1 MQPRS
6 ERQKILWAIFLSLL
20 LHIVVGVSIAS
31 FGDKLQPRLPEDEKP
46 VELTI
51 VDLAPM
57 PSPATGPKNTPF
69 IETTEQT
76 ETKEEPEE
84 KTFESNAN
92 SLAASE
98 LPALGN
104 APIPTQE
111 GKELATL
118 DFKNRQHS
126 LDGEGA
132 QAQPASRPAPTP
144 RVTPQATPQPTPM
157 PSPTPSATPPPT
169 PPPTPTSTPI
179 PTPTPNA
186 DLLAMFRASPPP
198 AVRTPEPEKEIR
210 SPSPK
215 AAPAVV
221 ARPPSSSAY
230 RREQIQERMAGNIS
244 KRGVS
249 SVNAVGTPLG
259 RYEKMVYD
267 AIGKRWYAL
276 CDANRDRVDI
286 GTVHVQFMVAPNGK
300 INDIKVTS
308 GGTSESFTNL
318 CLQSIQEAKP
328 EAIPEDVMAVLPP
341 EGLPG
346 EISFTGFQNP

>member
-6 ERQKILWAIFLSLL
+6 ERQKILWAVFLSLL
-20 LHIVVGVSIAS
+20 LHLVVGVSIAS
-31 FGDKLQPRLPEDEKP
+31 FGDKLQPSLPEDEKP

-51 VDLAPM
+51 VNLAPM
-57 PSPATGPKNTPF
+57 PTPPTGPKNTPF
-69 IETTEQT
+69 IDTTEQT
-76 ETKEEPEE
+76 ETKEEPKE

-92 SLAASE
+92 SIAASE
-98 LPALGN
+98 LPALGI

-111 GKELATL
+111 GKELRTM
-118 DFKNRQHS
+118 DFKNREHS
-126 LDGEGA
+126 LDMEGA
-132 QAQPASRPAPTP
+132 QAQPVSRPAPAPSIT
-144 RVTPQATPQPTPM
+144 QATPQPTLAPS
-157 PSPTPSATPPPT
+157 PSDTSSPTPQPT
-169 PPPTPTSTPI
+169 LTPTL
-179 PTPTPNA
+179 TPTG

-198 AVRTPEPEKEIR
+198 TARTPEPEKEVR

-215 AAPAVV
+215 AAPTPVS
-221 ARPPSSSAY
+221 RPPASSAY
-230 RREQIQERMAGNIS
+230 RREHVQERMAGNIS

-259 RYEKMVYD
+259 LYEKKVYD
-267 AIGKRWYAL
+267 SIGKRWYAL

-286 GTVHVQFMVAPNGK
+286 GTVHVQFVVAPNGK

-308 GGTSESFTNL
+308 GGTSASFTNL

-328 EAIPEDVMAVLPP
+328 EAIPEDVMDVLPP

>member
-6 ERQKILWAIFLSLL
+6 ERQKILWAVFLSLL
-20 LHIVVGVSIAS
+20 LHLVVGVSIAS
-31 FGDKLQPRLPEDEKP
+31 FGDKLQPSLPEDEKP

-51 VDLAPM
+51 VHVAPM
-57 PSPATGPKNTPF
+57 PTPPTGPKNTPF
-69 IETTEQT
+69 IDTTEQT
-76 ETKEEPEE
+76 ETKEEPKE

-92 SLAASE
+92 SIAASE
-98 LPALGN
+98 LPALGI

-111 GKELATL
+111 GKELRTMDL
-118 DFKNRQHS
+118 KNREHS

-132 QAQPASRPAPTP
+132 QAPPVSRPAPAP
-144 RVTPQATPQPTPM
+144 AITPQATPQPAPTLSPSAT
-157 PSPTPSATPPPT
+157 PSPTPQPTATPT
-169 PPPTPTSTPI
+169 

-198 AVRTPEPEKEIR
+198 TARTPEPEKEVS

-215 AAPAVV
+215 AAPARVS
-221 ARPPSSSAY
+221 RPPASSAY
-230 RREQIQERMAGNIS
+230 RREQVQERMAGNIS

-259 RYEKMVYD
+259 RYEKKVYD
-267 AIGKRWYAL
+267 SIGKRWYAL

-286 GTVHVQFMVAPNGK
+286 GTVHVQFVVAPNGK

-308 GGTSESFTNL
+308 GGTSASFTNL
-318 CLQSIQEAKP
+318 CLQSVQDAKP
-328 EAIPEDVMAVLPP
+328 EPIPEDVRAVLPP

-346 EISFTGFQNP
+346 EVNFTGYTR

>member
-6 ERQKILWAIFLSLL
+6 ERQKILWAVLVSLL
-20 LHIVVGVSIAS
+20 LHLVVGVSIAS
-31 FGDKLQPRLPEDEKP
+31 FGDKLQPSLPEDEKP

-51 VDLAPM
+51 MDLAPM
-57 PSPATGPKNTPF
+57 PTPPAVPKNTPF
-69 IETTEQT
+69 IDTAEQT
-76 ETKEEPEE
+76 ATKEEPKD

-92 SLAASE
+92 SIAASE
-98 LPALGN
+98 LPALGI

-111 GKELATL
+111 GKELPTMDL
-118 DFKNRQHS
+118 TNRQHS
-126 LDGEGA
+126 LEREGA
-132 QAQPASRPAPTP
+132 QPQPSSRPPPAASVVPRATPEPTAAQSP
-144 RVTPQATPQPTPM
+144 TATPPSTPQPTP
-157 PSPTPSATPPPT
+157 T
-169 PPPTPTSTPI
+169 
-179 PTPTPNA
+179 PTPTPSA

-198 AVRTPEPEKEIR
+198 AARTPGPENEI
-210 SPSPK
+210 
-215 AAPAVV
+215 
-221 ARPPSSSAY
+221 RPPSQKASPPPVSHPPASSAY

-259 RYEKMVYD
+259 RYEKSVYD
-267 AIGKRWYAL
+267 SIGKRWYAL

-286 GTVHVQFMVAPNGK
+286 GTVHVQFVVAPDGK

-308 GGTSESFTNL
+308 GGTSASFTNL

-328 EAIPEDVMAVLPP
+328 EAIPEDVMDVLPP

>member
-1 MQPRS
+1 
-6 ERQKILWAIFLSLL
+6 
-20 LHIVVGVSIAS
+20 
-31 FGDKLQPRLPEDEKP
+31 
-46 VELTI
+46 
-51 VDLAPM
+51 
-57 PSPATGPKNTPF
+57 
-69 IETTEQT
+69 
-76 ETKEEPEE
+76 
-84 KTFESNAN
+84 
-92 SLAASE
+92 
-98 LPALGN
+98 LPALGI

-111 GKELATL
+111 GKELRTMDL
-118 DFKNRQHS
+118 KNREHS

-132 QAQPASRPAPTP
+132 QAPPVSRPAPAP
-144 RVTPQATPQPTPM
+144 AITPQATPQPA
-157 PSPTPSATPPPT
+157 PTLSPSATPSPT
-169 PPPTPTSTPI
+169 LQPTATPT

-198 AVRTPEPEKEIR
+198 TARTPEPEKEVS

-215 AAPAVV
+215 AAPARVS
-221 ARPPSSSAY
+221 RPPASSAY
-230 RREQIQERMAGNIS
+230 RREQVQERMAGNIS

-259 RYEKMVYD
+259 RYEKKVYD
-267 AIGKRWYAL
+267 SIGKRWYAL

-286 GTVHVQFMVAPNGK
+286 GTVHVQFVVAPNGK

-308 GGTSESFTNL
+308 GGTSASFTNL

-341 EGLPG
+341 DGLPG

>member
-20 LHIVVGVSIAS
+20 LHLVLGVSIAS
-31 FGDKLQPRLPEDEKP
+31 FGDKLQPSLPEDEKP

-51 VDLAPM
+51 VDVAPM
-57 PSPATGPKNTPF
+57 PTPPTGPKNTPF
-69 IETTEQT
+69 IDATEQT
-76 ETKEEPEE
+76 ETKEEPKE

-92 SLAASE
+92 SIAASE
-98 LPALGN
+98 LPALGI

-111 GKELATL
+111 GKELPTMDL
-118 DFKNRQHS
+118 KNRQHS

-132 QAQPASRPAPTP
+132 QAQPVSRPAPAP
-144 RVTPQATPQPTPM
+144 AITPQATPQPAPTLSPSTT
-157 PSPTPSATPPPT
+157 PSPTPQPTATPT
-169 PPPTPTSTPI
+169 

-198 AVRTPEPEKEIR
+198 TARTPGPEKEVS

-215 AAPAVV
+215 AAPAPVS
-221 ARPPSSSAY
+221 RPPASSAY
-230 RREQIQERMAGNIS
+230 RREQVRERMAGNIS

-259 RYEKMVYD
+259 RYEKKVYD
-267 AIGKRWYAL
+267 SIGKRWYAL

-286 GTVHVQFMVAPNGK
+286 GTVHVQFVVAPDGK
-300 INDIKVTS
+300 INDIKVIS
-308 GGTSESFTNL
+308 GRTSESFANL

-328 EAIPEDVMAVLPP
+328 GAIPEDVMAVLPP
-341 EGLPG
+341 QGLPG
-346 EISFTGFQNP
+346 DVSFTGFQNP

>member
-6 ERQKILWAIFLSLL
+6 ERQKILWAVFLSLL
-20 LHIVVGVSIAS
+20 LHLVVGVSIAS
-31 FGDKLQPRLPEDEKP
+31 FGDKLQPSLPEDEKP
-46 VELTI
+46 LELTI
-51 VDLAPM
+51 VDLAPV
-57 PSPATGPKNTPF
+57 PTPPTGPRNTPF
-69 IETTEQT
+69 IDTTEQT
-76 ETKEEPEE
+76 ETKEEPKE

-92 SLAASE
+92 SIAASE
-98 LPALGN
+98 LPALGI

-111 GKELATL
+111 GKELPTMDL
-118 DFKNRQHS
+118 KNRQHS

-132 QAQPASRPAPTP
+132 QAQPVSRPAPAP
-144 RVTPQATPQPTPM
+144 SITPQATHQQTLT
-157 PSPTPSATPPPT
+157 PSPTPSATPPST
-169 PPPTPTSTPI
+169 PQPTST

-198 AVRTPEPEKEIR
+198 PARTPEPEKEVR

-215 AAPAVV
+215 AAPAPVS
-221 ARPPSSSAY
+221 RPPASSTY
-230 RREQIQERMAGNIS
+230 RREQIKERIAGNIS

-259 RYEKMVYD
+259 RYEKIVYD

-286 GTVHVQFMVAPNGK
+286 GTVHVQFVVARDGK

-308 GGTSESFTNL
+308 GGTSESFANL
-318 CLQSIQEAKP
+318 CLQSVQDAKP
-328 EAIPEDVMAVLPP
+328 GTIPEDVMAILPA

-346 EISFTGFQNP
+346 EVSFTGFQNP

>member
-6 ERQKILWAIFLSLL
+6 ERQKVLWAVLLSLL
-20 LHIVVGVSIAS
+20 LHVVVGVSIAS
-31 FGDKLQPRLPEDEKP
+31 FGDKLQPSIPEEEKP

-51 VDLAPM
+51 VDLAPK
-57 PSPATGPKNTPF
+57 PTPLTAPKSTPF

-76 ETKEEPEE
+76 ETKEEPKE

-92 SLAASE
+92 SIAASE
-98 LPALGN
+98 LPALGI

-111 GKELATL
+111 GKELPTM
-118 DFKNRQHS
+118 DFTNRQHA
-126 LDGEGA
+126 LEREGV
-132 QAQPASRPAPTP
+132 QPQPGSRPPPEASMTP
-144 RVTPQATPQPTPM
+144 RATPEPTAAQ
-157 PSPTPSATPPPT
+157 SPTATPP
-169 PPPTPTSTPI
+169 STPE
-179 PTPTPNA
+179 PTPTPTPTPTPSA
-186 DLLAMFRASPPP
+186 DLLAMLRASPPP
-198 AVRTPEPEKEIR
+198 AARTPETKNEIR

-215 AAPAVV
+215 ASPAPVSHP
-221 ARPPSSSAY
+221 RTSSAY
-230 RREQIQERMAGNIS
+230 RREQVQERMAGNIS

-259 RYEKMVYD
+259 RYEKSVYD
-267 AIGKRWYAL
+267 SIGKRWYAL

-286 GTVHVQFMVAPNGK
+286 GTVHVQFVVAPNGK

-308 GGTSESFTNL
+308 GGTSESFANL

-328 EAIPEDVMAVLPP
+328 EAIPEDVIAVLPP

-346 EISFTGFQNP
+346 EVSFTGFHNP

>member
-6 ERQKILWAIFLSLL
+6 ERQKILWAVFLSLV
-20 LHIVVGVSIAS
+20 LHVVVGVSIAS
-31 FGDKLQPRLPEDEKP
+31 FGDKLQPSLPEDEKP

-51 VDLAPM
+51 VDVAPM
-57 PSPATGPKNTPF
+57 PTPPTGPKNTPF
-69 IETTEQT
+69 IDTTEQT
-76 ETKEEPEE
+76 ETKEEPKE

-92 SLAASE
+92 SIAASE
-98 LPALGN
+98 LPALGI

-111 GKELATL
+111 GKELPTMDL
-118 DFKNRQHS
+118 KNRQHS

-132 QAQPASRPAPTP
+132 QAQPISRPAPTP
-144 RVTPQATPQPTPM
+144 SATPQATPQPTAT
-157 PSPTPSATPPPT
+157 PSPSATPS
-169 PPPTPTSTPI
+169 STPQ
-179 PTPTPNA
+179 PTPTPTPSA

-198 AVRTPEPEKEIR
+198 TARTPGPENEIR

-215 AAPAVV
+215 VAPAPVSHPT
-221 ARPPSSSAY
+221 ASSAY

-249 SVNAVGTPLG
+249 SVNAAGTPLG
-259 RYEKMVYD
+259 RYEKSIYD

-286 GTVHVQFMVAPNGK
+286 GTVHVQFVVAPDGK
-300 INDIKVTS
+300 INDIKVIS
-308 GGTSESFTNL
+308 GGTSESFANL
-318 CLQSIQEAKP
+318 CLKSVQDAKP
-328 EAIPEDVMAVLPP
+328 GAIPEDVMAILPP

-346 EISFTGFQNP
+346 EVSFTGFQNP

>member
-1 MQPRS
+1 MQARS
-6 ERQKILWAIFLSLL
+6 ERQKILWAVFLSLL
-20 LHIVVGVSIAS
+20 LHLIVGVSIAS
-31 FGDKLQPRLPEDEKP
+31 FGDKLQPSLPEEEKP

-51 VDLAPM
+51 MELAPRPTP
-57 PSPATGPKNTPF
+57 PSGPKSTPF
-69 IETTEQT
+69 IDTTEQT
-76 ETKEEPEE
+76 ATKEEPEE

-92 SLAASE
+92 SIGASE
-98 LPALGN
+98 LPALGI

-111 GKELATL
+111 GKQLPTMDL
-118 DFKNRQHS
+118 TNRQHS
-126 LDGEGA
+126 LEQEGA
-132 QAQPASRPAPTP
+132 QPQPSSRPSSPPVPSATP
-144 RVTPQATPQPTPM
+144 RATPEPTAAQSPTATPPSTPQPTPK
-157 PSPTPSATPPPT
+157 PTPS
-169 PPPTPTSTPI
+169 
-179 PTPTPNA
+179 A

-198 AVRTPEPEKEIR
+198 AAHTPGPENEIR
-210 SPSPK
+210 PPSPK
-215 AAPAVV
+215 ASPPPVSHPPA
-221 ARPPSSSAY
+221 SSAY
-230 RREQIQERMAGNIS
+230 RREQIQERMTGNIS

-259 RYEKMVYD
+259 RYEKKVYD

-286 GTVHVQFMVAPNGK
+286 GTVHVQFVVAPNGK

-328 EAIPEDVMAVLPP
+328 ETIPEDVMAVLPP

>member
-1 MQPRS
+1 MQARS
-6 ERQKILWAIFLSLL
+6 ERQKILWAVLLSLL
-20 LHIVVGVSIAS
+20 LHLVVGVSIAS
-31 FGDKLQPRLPEDEKP
+31 FGDKLQPSLPEEEKP

-51 VDLAPM
+51 VDLAPKPTPM
-57 PSPATGPKNTPF
+57 TAPKSTPF

-76 ETKEEPEE
+76 ETKEEPKE

-92 SLAASE
+92 SIAASE
-98 LPALGN
+98 LPALGI

-111 GKELATL
+111 GKELPTMDLA
-118 DFKNRQHS
+118 NRQHS
-126 LDGEGA
+126 LEREGV
-132 QAQPASRPAPTP
+132 QPQPSSRPPPEASITPRATPEATAAQSPTATPPSTPEPTP
-144 RVTPQATPQPTPM
+144 TPTPT
-157 PSPTPSATPPPT
+157 PTPSAE
-169 PPPTPTSTPI
+169 
-179 PTPTPNA
+179 
-186 DLLAMFRASPPP
+186 LLAMFRATPPP
-198 AVRTPEPEKEIR
+198 AARTPGPENEIS

-215 AAPAVV
+215 ASPAPVSHP
-221 ARPPSSSAY
+221 RTSSAY
-230 RREQIQERMAGNIS
+230 RREQVQERMAGNIS

-259 RYEKMVYD
+259 RYEKSVYD
-267 AIGKRWYAL
+267 SIGKRWYAL

-286 GTVHVQFMVAPNGK
+286 GTVHVQFVVAPNGK

-308 GGTSESFTNL
+308 GGTSESFANL

-346 EISFTGFQNP
+346 EVSFTGFQNP

>member
-1 MQPRS
+1 MQARS
-6 ERQKILWAIFLSLL
+6 ERQKILWAVFLSLL
-20 LHIVVGVSIAS
+20 LHVVVGVSIAS
-31 FGDKLQPRLPEDEKP
+31 FGDKLQPSLPEDEKP

-51 VDLAPM
+51 MDLAPR
-57 PSPATGPKNTPF
+57 PTPLTGPKNTPF
-69 IETTEQT
+69 IDTTEQT
-76 ETKEEPEE
+76 ETKEEPKE

-92 SLAASE
+92 SIAASE
-98 LPALGN
+98 LPALGI

-111 GKELATL
+111 GKELPTMDL
-118 DFKNRQHS
+118 KNRQHS
-126 LDGEGA
+126 LDAKGA
-132 QAQPASRPAPTP
+132 QAQSVSRPAPAP
-144 RVTPQATPQPTPM
+144 SATPQATPQPTAT
-157 PSPTPSATPPPT
+157 PSPSSTPSSTPQATPT
-169 PPPTPTSTPI
+169 LT
-179 PTPTPNA
+179 PTPTPSA

-198 AVRTPEPEKEIR
+198 PARTPGPENEVR

-215 AAPAVV
+215 ASPPVPHPPA
-221 ARPPSSSAY
+221 SSAY
-230 RREQIQERMAGNIS
+230 RREQVQERMAGNVS

-259 RYEKMVYD
+259 RYEKKVYD

-286 GTVHVQFMVAPNGK
+286 GTVHVQFVVAPNGK

-328 EAIPEDVMAVLPP
+328 ETIPEDVMAVLPP

>member
-1 MQPRS
+1 MQPRN

-20 LHIVVGVSIAS
+20 LHLVVGVSIAS
-31 FGDKLQPRLPEDEKP
+31 FGDKLQPSLPEEEKP

-51 VDLAPM
+51 VDVAPK
-57 PSPATGPKNTPF
+57 PTPPTGPKNTPF
-69 IETTEQT
+69 IDTTEQT
-76 ETKEEPEE
+76 ETKEEPRE
-84 KTFESNAN
+84 KTFESNTN
-92 SLAASE
+92 SIAASE
-98 LPALGN
+98 LPALGI

-111 GKELATL
+111 GKELPTMDL
-118 DFKNRQHS
+118 KNRQHS

-132 QAQPASRPAPTP
+132 QAQPVSRPAP
-144 RVTPQATPQPTPM
+144 A
-157 PSPTPSATPPPT
+157 
-169 PPPTPTSTPI
+169 
-179 PTPTPNA
+179 
-186 DLLAMFRASPPP
+186 
-198 AVRTPEPEKEIR
+198 PEPEKEVS

-215 AAPAVV
+215 AAPAPVS
-221 ARPPSSSAY
+221 RPPASSAY
-230 RREQIQERMAGNIS
+230 RREQVQERMAGNIS

-259 RYEKMVYD
+259 RYEKKVYD
-267 AIGKRWYAL
+267 SIGKRWYAL

-286 GTVHVQFMVAPNGK
+286 GTVHVQFVVAPNGK

-308 GGTSESFTNL
+308 GGTSASFTNL

-341 EGLPG
+341 DGLPG